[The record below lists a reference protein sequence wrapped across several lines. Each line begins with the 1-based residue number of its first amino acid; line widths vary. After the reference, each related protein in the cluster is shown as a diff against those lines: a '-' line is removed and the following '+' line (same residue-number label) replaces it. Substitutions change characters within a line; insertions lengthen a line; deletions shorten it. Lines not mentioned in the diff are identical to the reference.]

1 MRDQYSR
8 TNGHTSYADLLK
20 YIYFFTA
27 EPHPGFFPG
36 RLGVGRTAVA
46 FFDMN
51 GVNGT
56 VQLYQE
62 HRDAPVLF
70 HVNLD
75 GLDQYPAERFPWH
88 VHMYPVDFSL
98 LKDFPCS
105 LSAIGDHYDPF
116 GVAVGLPV
124 EEYDAN
130 CRANV
135 SLCEIGDFSRKLG
148 FLTTE
153 RWQSFTDPNLSLFGP
168 LTPIGRSL
176 LIHRGTGER
185 WICSNFEL
193 HGVKILSLKYNF
205 VSGPFEGDVVIR
217 RVEGRDESKI
227 LVDIHKTAQ
236 LVDQPL
242 VSVNHRWG
250 LRKFAEN
257 SSAIG
262 ENCTGVGKVSVLS
275 DLKKIAIVVITH
287 SYTYIQGCL
296 TYGCFFVTDLWRA
309 CSQPSVPGHD
319 EMWIFTSS
327 APARMLHW

>member
-275 DLKKIAIVVITH
+275 DLKR
-287 SYTYIQGCL
+287 L
-296 TYGCFFVTDLWRA
+296 L
-309 CSQPSVPGHD
+309 
-319 EMWIFTSS
+319 
-327 APARMLHW
+327 